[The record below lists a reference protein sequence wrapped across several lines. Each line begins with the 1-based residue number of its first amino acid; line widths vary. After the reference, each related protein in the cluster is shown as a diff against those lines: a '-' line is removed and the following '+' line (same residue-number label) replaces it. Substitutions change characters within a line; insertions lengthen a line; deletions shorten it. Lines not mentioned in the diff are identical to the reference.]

1 MRASQLILATLFIYD
16 GPDFV
21 KKACGILLDF
31 YAEGHYS
38 CHRVPCDLYTK
49 HTVLVNMLCFLC
61 IVAKSFMKSLRFV
74 SES

>member
-38 CHRVPCDLYTK
+38 CHRVACDLYTK
-49 HTVLVNMLCFLC
+49 HSACKYAVFLVYCC
-61 IVAKSFMKSLRFV
+61 QVIHEIVKIC
-74 SES
+74 E